1 MIINNKIKKAKEK
14 SYVCSTYIYE
24 PYKCAIVSQ
33 PAPSYHRSLWRKM
46 CVWLIYIYVNTM
58 YRRVCLGKSQWK
70 C

>member
-14 SYVCSTYIYE
+14 SYVCTYIYE